1 MITADTFCVRVVR
14 NESKLIF
21 MLWVIRFEDAVAA
34 AEQAAKL
41 DPSDKEV
48 NAMVKKGRAV
58 TSARMSGN
66 LLFKASKF
74 KEACAV
80 YNEGLEHDPY
90 NSVLLCNRAAC
101 RSKLGQFEKAIED
114 CNAALAVQ
122 PSYSKARL
130 RRADCNAKVH

>member
-1 MITADTFCVRVVR
+1 MT
-14 NESKLIF
+14 
-21 MLWVIRFEDAVAA
+21 A
-34 AEQAAKL
+34 AEKAAKL
-41 DPSDKEV
+41 DPSDREV
-48 NAMVKKGRAV
+48 NLVVKRARGV
-58 TSARMSGN
+58 TRARMSGN

-74 KEACAV
+74 MEACGV

-101 RSKLGQFEKAIED
+101 RWKLGQFEKAIED

-130 RRADCNAKVH
+130 RRANCNVKVN

>member
-1 MITADTFCVRVVR
+1 MIGNIGSLTSNEWMKLSCFGCFCAD
-14 NESKLIF
+14 
-21 MLWVIRFEDAVAA
+21 RFEDAVTTSEKAG
-34 AEQAAKL
+34 KL
-41 DPSDKEV
+41 DPSSFEV
-48 NAMVKKGRAV
+48 NAVVRRARAV

-74 KEACAV
+74 TEACGV

-114 CNAALAVQ
+114 CNVALVLQ

-130 RRADCNAKVH
+130 RRADCNAKVL